1 MLESPLNGFSQLLF
15 SVSFRPSVSLQIDVF
30 EVLLPMIMVK
40 LMIDTT
46 SIANNTPKCFQD
58 E

>member
-1 MLESPLNGFSQLLF
+1 MLESPLNGFSPLLF